1 MFNDDVLAVCPECSS
16 NNITISISQ
25 IKCEQ
30 CNFEEA
36 FDVSQPELE
45 NPLLKEARKTNMMIV
60 LRRWQYA
67 G

>member
-1 MFNDDVLAVCPECSS
+1 MFNDDVHAVCPECSS
-16 NNITISISQ
+16 SINVISSFK

-30 CNFEEA
+30 CNFEED
-36 FDVSQPELE
+36 FDVAQPDLE
-45 NPLLKEARKTNMMIV
+45 NLLLKEARKTNMMFV

>member
-16 NNITISISQ
+16 NNTTITSSK

-30 CNFEEA
+30 CSYDEDFVVA
-36 FDVSQPELE
+36 QPDLD
-45 NPLLKEARKTNMMIV
+45 NLLLKEARKTNMMIV

>member
-16 NNITISISQ
+16 SNTTISSSAIN
-25 IKCEQ
+25 CEQ
-30 CNFEEA
+30 CNFEED
-36 FDVSQPELE
+36 FDVAQPDLE
-45 NPLLKEARKTNMMIV
+45 NLLLKEARKTNMMIV

>member
-1 MFNDDVLAVCPECSS
+1 MFNDDVLAVCPGCRS
-16 NNITISISQ
+16 NNTTISSSK

-30 CNFEEA
+30 CNFEED
-36 FDVSQPELE
+36 FDVAQPDLDDL
-45 NPLLKEARKTNMMIV
+45 LLKEARKTNMMIV